1 MTVHR
6 YEVGLLVDGVEKLI
20 ECDDTYP
27 DVHDW
32 KTAVEFA
39 MLLIKHGSPHSKV
52 ELLFSKDFESEEYE
66 GYDYIHSTPPV
77 IM

>member
-6 YEVGLLVDGVEKLI
+6 YEIGLLVDGHEELV

-32 KTAVEFA
+32 KSAVDFA
-39 MLLIKHGSPHSKV
+39 FYLTYYMKPDAKIDLLY
-52 ELLFSKDFESEEYE
+52 SKDFESEEYK